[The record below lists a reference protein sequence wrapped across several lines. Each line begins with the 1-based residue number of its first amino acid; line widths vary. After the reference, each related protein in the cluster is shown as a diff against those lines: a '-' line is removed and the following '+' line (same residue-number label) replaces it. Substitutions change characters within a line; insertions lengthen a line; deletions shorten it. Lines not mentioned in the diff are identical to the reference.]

1 MSKNSKFRL
10 EKLVSRIKI
19 YLVIIAI
26 LFIIL
31 CVMDKRAIIPS
42 IIAYIL
48 IVLYTIWANNK
59 RKTEI
64 SEHINELTLNVDKA
78 AQSTIINSPFPL
90 VILETDG
97 NIIWK
102 SSKFIKEFSSVDIGN
117 YLNNII
123 KELKKRIEDSEGTA

>member
-19 YLVIIAI
+19 YLMIIAI
-26 LFIIL
+26 LLIIL

-64 SEHINELTLNVDKA
+64 SEHINELTLM
-78 AQSTIINSPFPL
+78 
-90 VILETDG
+90 
-97 NIIWK
+97 
-102 SSKFIKEFSSVDIGN
+102 
-117 YLNNII
+117 
-123 KELKKRIEDSEGTA
+123 